1 MTVFLGSFLHQL
13 DEKGRLALPAQFRR
27 NAAEGGEFVLIHS
40 YETALF
46 LYPAHAWAEVNLK
59 LRELWDKN
67 PQSRNFVRN
76 ISSSAQP
83 TVPDNQGRI
92 LIPAH
97 LQRLAQFEREVLIV
111 GTLHKIE
118 LWNPQLFERATA
130 EAETEFEEFARQII
144 T

>member
-1 MTVFLGSFLHQL
+1 MTGFLGSFLHQL

-27 NAAEGGEFVLIHS
+27 NAEGGEFVLIRS

-46 LYPAHAWAEVNLK
+46 LYPAQAWSDVSQELH
-59 LRELWDKN
+59 ELWDKN
-67 PQSRNFVRN
+67 PRSRHFVRN
-76 ISSSAQP
+76 ITSRAQQ

-97 LQRLAQFEREVLIV
+97 LQREAQFEREVLIV

-130 EAETEFEEFARQII
+130 EAETEFEQFARQII